1 MIIQKIINNS
11 PKLFLIA
18 LLLASCYNIKRKDD
32 LKNASE
38 IDIKQ
43 IDSLLTRNTFI
54 SKNTFKIP
62 YRLYLPINAQ
72 EKLPLVIFL
81 HGRGDRGTDNRSQI
95 YHEASFILNKHSIL
109 KSNMQLKYPCYIL
122 IPQCSD
128 KTENEEWAKW
138 VGNTPETPFA
148 GLGKNGSYV
157 MHKNPSESGEAAL
170 ELIEETIKNYNID
183 ANRIYLIGVSMGGF
197 GVWEF
202 TARKPHLFAAAI
214 PMAGYSDSSQIENI
228 KHIPYWI
235 FHGNKDEWNPVEG
248 SRTMYQLLKQENA
261 DVKYT
266 EYEGINHGEAFKK
279 AFNEPDLIPWLFS
292 KTKIN

>member
-1 MIIQKIINNS
+1 MFYEKIINTFL
-11 PKLFLIA
+11 KLFLIT
-18 LLLASCYNIKRKDD
+18 LLLAGCNDIRKKDN
-32 LKNASE
+32 LKKVSE

-43 IDSLLTRNTFI
+43 IDSLLARYSFI
-54 SKNTFKIP
+54 SKNALKIP
-62 YRLYLPINAQ
+62 YRLYQPINTE

-81 HGRGDRGTDNRSQI
+81 HGRGDRGTDNSAQI
-95 YHEASFILNKHSIL
+95 YHEAGFILNKNSIL
-109 KSNMQLKYPCYIL
+109 TSNMQLKYPCYIL

-128 KTENEEWAKW
+128 KTENEEWANW
-138 VGNTPETPFA
+138 VGNTPQTPFA
-148 GLGKNGSYV
+148 GLGKNGSYI
-157 MHKNPSESGEAAL
+157 MNENPSESGEAAL
-170 ELIEETIKNYNID
+170 ELIDKTIKDYNID
-183 ANRIYLIGVSMGGF
+183 TNRIYLIGVSMGGF

-248 SRTMYQLLKQENA
+248 SRTMYKLLKQENA